1 MSFYC
6 KTLITSDTSGYVLEL
21 PADGCSRLAFGAES
35 GTCWVESLVNQSAAP
50 ATPTNA
56 LVASSAGVSNAKST
70 FKLTAGGSRV
80 LDLSSGYSKDNAA
93 VRYTH
98 VRIWAVGAGAVEVLG
113 A

>member
-1 MSFYC
+1 MAFYR
-6 KTLITSDTSGYVLEL
+6 KTLITADTSGYVLPL
-21 PADGCSRLAFGAES
+21 PEGGCSRLTFGAES
-35 GTCWVESLVNQSAAP
+35 GTCWVEPLVNQTSTP

-56 LVASSAGVSNAKST
+56 LVASSAGVDNAKST

-93 VRYTH
+93 VRFTH
-98 VRIWAVGAGAVEVLG
+98 VRIWAVGAGATEILG